1 MCCARHRKSFLDRRG
16 LCRGFTLVELLVVIG
31 IIALLISVLLPA
43 LNKARAASRTTACL
57 SNLHQ
62 MGAAWN
68 IYLSEQKGHLPS
80 YIWHNAPTGVTMTP
94 QQLQEFVWHGYWFGI
109 LGDLR
114 VQSSSLLC
122 PDANEPVP
130 FNTKFASNGGFG
142 LAHNAWSGQFQN
154 SLPVGIALDT
164 TKGINLTNDASKGGY
179 RIGSYEFNR
188 NVTAGNKP
196 SKAPSPTASSAAAFG
211 SYISSVKPST
221 EVPIFFDSIWVDGN
235 SFPNGTE
242 SAQAPAPPDLQGAG
256 AATAASGNDHW
267 RFLIDR
273 HNRGINVCFADG
285 SARNVRLE
293 ETFMLKWTPY
303 WNPYKLTNLPRK

>member
-1 MCCARHRKSFLDRRG
+1 MCVARHRYPFLERRG
-16 LCRGFTLVELLVVIG
+16 LTRGFTLVELLVVIG

-68 IYLSEQKGHLPS
+68 IYLSENKGHLPS
-80 YIWHNAPTGVTMTP
+80 YIWHNPPAGVTMTP

-122 PDANEPVP
+122 PEAQEPVP
-130 FNTKFASNGGFG
+130 FNTKGSGNGGFG
-142 LAHNAWSGQFQN
+142 LVKNAWSGQFQS
-154 SLPVGIALDT
+154 SLPVGITLDT
-164 TKGINLTNDASKGGY
+164 TRVNLSNDASKGGF

-196 SKAPSPTASSAAAFG
+196 KNPPTPTASSAASFG

-221 EVPIFFDSIWVDGN
+221 EVPVFFDSTWVDGN
-235 SFPNGTE
+235 AFPNGTPT
-242 SAQAPAPPDLQGAG
+242 AQAPPPPDLAGAG

-267 RFLIDR
+267 RFLIAR
-273 HNRGINVCFADG
+273 HNRGINVAFADG
-285 SARNVRLE
+285 SARWVPLE
-293 ETFMLKWTPY
+293 QTFMLRWTPY
-303 WNPYKLTNLPRK
+303 WQPYGLTNLPRG

>member
-1 MCCARHRKSFLDRRG
+1 MCSRYRLASFGRRG
-16 LCRGFTLVELLVVIG
+16 LKSAFTLVELLVVIG

-43 LNKARAASRTTACL
+43 LNKARAASRATACL

-68 IYLSEQKGHLPS
+68 IYLSENKGRLPD
-80 YIWHNAPTGVTMTP
+80 YIWHNTPAGMTT
-94 QQLQEFVWHGYWFGI
+94 QEKNEYVWHGYWFGI

-142 LAHNAWSGQFQN
+142 LIHNAWSGQFQN

-164 TKGINLTNDASKGGY
+164 TRGINLTNDASKGGY

-188 NVTAGNKP
+188 NVTAGNKK
-196 SKAPSPTASSAAAFG
+196 SSVPSPTGNSSSPFG
-211 SYISSVKPST
+211 SYITSLKPST
-221 EVPIFFDSIWVDGN
+221 EVPIFFDSGV
-235 SFPNGTE
+235 
-242 SAQAPAPPDLQGAG
+242 
-256 AATAASGNDHW
+256 
-267 RFLIDR
+267 
-273 HNRGINVCFADG
+273 
-285 SARNVRLE
+285 LE
-293 ETFMLKWTPY
+293 
-303 WNPYKLTNLPRK
+303 